1 MGFNWMLLVVEVN
14 GFKYNHMRHVRFW
27 ELVGKRHV
35 SAVAVGVEYVGICG
49 S

>member
-1 MGFNWMLLVVEVN
+1 MVLVVEVN
-14 GFKYNHMRHVRFW
+14 GFKYKHMRHVRFW

-35 SAVAVGVEYVGICG
+35 SAVAVEVEYVGICG